1 MRPDAVQPLVVRV
14 RPSLG
19 VAAFAALALLAGA
32 CATSA
37 SPKKVSGDQ
46 ASVTPPA
53 AADANHSE
61 AQAHV
66 VERAIPCVR
75 RTDIPGKSYQNKP
88 EAVFG
93 ASDYVAHFRHMEA
106 FYDVPGEFG
115 FIAEGERFGFES
127 LSFIITETQPSGG
140 PPLHVHESEEAHVLL
155 EGEVE
160 YVIGDQRF
168 PARGPYVARVPKGV
182 PHTFANR
189 GPCSFNLLAVFPT
202 NRLTYKEL
210 GPNPLVQPV
219 APEASKPPTARPLD
233 SPDSRSSDHNNE
245 EGCQ

>member
-1 MRPDAVQPLVVRV
+1 MQPLVVFV
-14 RPSLG
+14 RTRLG
-19 VAAFAALALLAGA
+19 GAVVAFAALPLLAGA

-37 SPKKVSGDQ
+37 GPRSAPRNG
-46 ASVTPPA
+46 ASIEQPA
-53 AADANHSE
+53 AAAPNRTE

-66 VERAIPCVR
+66 VERATPCVR

-106 FYDVPGEFG
+106 FYDIPGEFG
-115 FIAEGERFGFES
+115 FIAEGERYGFES

-168 PARGPYVARVPKGV
+168 AARGPYVARVPKGV

-210 GPNPLVQPV
+210 GPNPLVQPGT
-219 APEASKPPTARPLD
+219 PEASKA
-233 SPDSRSSDHNNE
+233 SGH
-245 EGCQ
+245 

>member
-1 MRPDAVQPLVVRV
+1 MQPLVVLV
-14 RPSLG
+14 RSRPGGG
-19 VAAFAALALLAGA
+19 VIAFAALLLLAGA

-37 SPKKVSGDQ
+37 SPKRVPVNG
-46 ASVTPPA
+46 ASVGQPA
-53 AADANHSE
+53 AAADRSE
-61 AQAHV
+61 AQARV
-66 VERAIPCVR
+66 VERATPCVR

-115 FIAEGERFGFES
+115 FIAEGERYGFES

-168 PARGPYVARVPKGV
+168 AARGPYVARVPKGV

-219 APEASKPPTARPLD
+219 APEGSKAPGP
-233 SPDSRSSDHNNE
+233 
-245 EGCQ
+245 

>member
-1 MRPDAVQPLVVRV
+1 MQPLVVFV
-14 RPSLG
+14 RPRLG
-19 VAAFAALALLAGA
+19 GAVVAFAALPLLAGA

-37 SPKKVSGDQ
+37 SPRSAPGDG
-46 ASVTPPA
+46 ASIELPA
-53 AADANHSE
+53 AAAPYRTE
-61 AQAHV
+61 AQARV
-66 VERAIPCVR
+66 VERATPCVR

-115 FIAEGERFGFES
+115 FIAEGERYGFES

-168 PARGPYVARVPKGV
+168 TARGPYVARVPKGV

-210 GPNPLVQPV
+210 GPNPLVQPGT
-219 APEASKPPTARPLD
+219 PEGSKPPG
-233 SPDSRSSDHNNE
+233 H
-245 EGCQ
+245 